1 MSDADRRRQQ
11 SADLARAARAR
22 AWETDPG
29 NPEWQKQ
36 SREHQVAAAVRLM
49 DTPAKREQQKADYL
63 EEVRRQERWDA
74 EDREIEAKVEE
85 YRERLMEKAQEKR
98 RKERERGG

>member
-11 SADLARAARAR
+11 SADLARAARER

-36 SREHQVAAAVRLM
+36 SREHQAAAAARLM
-49 DTPAKREQQKADYL
+49 DTPAKREQQRAEYL
-63 EEVRRQERWDA
+63 AAVRRQERWDA
-74 EDREIEAKVEE
+74 EDRVIEAKVEE
-85 YRERLMEKAQEKR
+85 YRERLMEQA
-98 RKERERGG
+98 RKERKRGG

>member
-11 SADLARAARAR
+11 SADLARAARER

-36 SREHQVAAAVRLM
+36 SREHQAAAAVRLM
-49 DTPAKREQQKADYL
+49 DTPAKREQQRAEYL
-63 EEVRRQERWDA
+63 AAVRRRERWDA
-74 EDREIEAKVEE
+74 EDREDDEKVDD
-85 YRERLMEKAQEKR
+85 YRERLRDKR
-98 RKERERGG
+98 RQERDRDG